1 MKKLIEWLRMS
12 NRWKHLLGGLIIG
25 IFAFGWFT
33 AMYAGVL
40 TAGALEYKDK
50 AYGSKW
56 DWIPFAT
63 SIACCASFITSYKLT
78 IRELLQLP

>member
-1 MKKLIEWLRMS
+1 MKKLIEWLGMS
-12 NRWKHLLGGLIIG
+12 NRWKHLVGGLIIG

-50 AYGSKW
+50 VYGV
-56 DWIPFAT
+56 DGIG
-63 SIACCASFITSYKLT
+63 LT
-78 IRELLQLP
+78 LVLQ

>member
-1 MKKLIEWLRMS
+1 MKKLIEWLGMS
-12 NRWKHLLGGLIIG
+12 NRWKHLVGGLIIG

-50 AYGSKW
+50 MGL
-56 DWIPFAT
+56 D
-63 SIACCASFITSYKLT
+63 
-78 IRELLQLP
+78 

>member
-1 MKKLIEWLRMS
+1 MMKKLIEWLRMS
-12 NRWKHLLGGLIIG
+12 NRWKHLVGGLIIG

-56 DWIPFAT
+56 DWIDFG
-63 SIACCASFITSYKLT
+63 LT
-78 IRELLQLP
+78 VTGAILGWLICSWL